1 MTVNDY
7 EQLETFSPAI
17 KLVCECSTSAVLARV
32 RGVNLARED
41 SHRVVMAY
49 QYDSAIVADW
59 IAEWSHPYM
68 ENLKAF
74 SESDDREA
82 FLEESRSE
90 RSSLGSPLG
99 KWSVKCRRQ
108 KCGRQVQGDV
118 DVLVKLL
125 LQAFR
130 DGVNRLELSSR
141 SLNDAKSL

>member
-32 RGVNLARED
+32 RGVILARED
-41 SHRVVMAY
+41 AHRVVVAY

-59 IAEWSHPYM
+59 LAEWSHPYM
-68 ENLKAF
+68 ENLKAL
-74 SESDDREA
+74 SESEDRES
-82 FLEESRSE
+82 FLEESRSD
-90 RSSLGSPLG
+90 RSNLGSPLG
-99 KWSVKCRRQ
+99 KWSVKCGRQ

-125 LQAFR
+125 LQASR
-130 DGVNRLELSSR
+130 DGESRVQLSSR
-141 SLNDAKSL
+141 SLNEAKSF